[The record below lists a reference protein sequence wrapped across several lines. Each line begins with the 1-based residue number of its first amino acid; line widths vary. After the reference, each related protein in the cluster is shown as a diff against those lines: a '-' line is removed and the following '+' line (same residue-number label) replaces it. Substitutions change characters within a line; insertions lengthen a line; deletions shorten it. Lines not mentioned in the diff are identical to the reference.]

1 MKIIHLR
8 KRALTPESGVYPLF
22 MRSGYDA
29 RMEDTS
35 APHTVSGVLTTPAFE
50 PGAERR
56 MAVTLYSVLLPL
68 VLAAVIVQAAVDRPS
83 AATVSSSLSEVADGQ
98 LVEIRDAGGA
108 VVLSGEFRSRVDS
121 LGNTEKDAELTDQR
135 GRSVI
140 GEVELEIPAAGLD
153 NRRPE
158 LEVDVIHLQPRQ
170 RYTVVIDNRTVGT
183 FLTDDRGS
191 ADLELQEGETVP
203 AQ

>member
-1 MKIIHLR
+1 
-8 KRALTPESGVYPLF
+8 
-22 MRSGYDA
+22 
-29 RMEDTS
+29 
-35 APHTVSGVLTTPAFE
+35 
-50 PGAERR
+50 
-56 MAVTLYSVLLPL
+56 MAITLYSVLLP
-68 VLAAVIVQAAVDRPS
+68 VVIAGFILQASVDLPA
-83 AATVSSSLSEVADGQ
+83 AATASTTLSEVVDGQ

-121 LGNTEKDAELTDQR
+121 LGNTEKDAELTDQQ

-140 GEVELEIPAAGLD
+140 GEVEVEIPAAGL
-153 NRRPE
+153 NNGRLE
-158 LEVDVIHLQPRQ
+158 LEVDVIHLQPRH

-203 AQ
+203 